1 MDDQEEKTGRG
12 VKKKKG
18 WVQLRMPLSDGNT
31 FGMGLLFGTCP
42 GHLDTPGLVST
53 FFDSDFPS
61 LYDGEVAAY
70 VFLSLVSGVNQLQPR
85 LGLFIAKC

>member
-1 MDDQEEKTGRG
+1 
-12 VKKKKG
+12 
-18 WVQLRMPLSDGNT
+18 MPLSDGNT

-61 LYDGEVAAY
+61 LYDGEGGCLRFPVPCLWGEPAPTA
-70 VFLSLVSGVNQLQPR
+70 VGSVHRKVLRGER
-85 LGLFIAKC
+85 G